1 MADKTEISENSDKQD
16 SKNIVDQI
24 KKNLCHIPKELLINK
39 YLYSFKKKL
48 SADNYSYRCVNR
60 NICTTLL
67 TISKKDFENIKNKN
81 DTIINPKLNK
91 NHTYKGNI
99 IESTNANEVKT
110 EAELVKLPSELIS
123 LNTDKTLGWHV
134 QKLDEQNI
142 HLKFHVIKNL
152 VYSNKQSKYIND
164 DLFLLNEK
172 IKITLDKNKSNLTD
186 LPFCF

>member
-1 MADKTEISENSDKQD
+1 MPE
-16 SKNIVDQI
+16 
-24 KKNLCHIPKELLINK
+24 LLYIPKELLINK

-60 NICTTLL
+60 NTCTTTLI
-67 TISKKDFENIKNKN
+67 TISKKELEYKKNKK

-91 NHTYKGNI
+91 HHTYKGTI

-110 EAELVKLPSELIS
+110 EEELVKLASELIS
-123 LNTDKTLGWHV
+123 LNTDKILGWHV

-152 VYSNKQSKYIND
+152 VYNIKQSKYVND
-164 DLFLLNEK
+164 DIFLLLTDK
-172 IKITLDKNKSNLTD
+172 IRTTLDKNKSNLKD
-186 LPFCF
+186 LPFCFCKKKKIY